1 MAQKLLA
8 IYASAKEAG
17 GLTAQMRLAM
27 LTSMSAQKAETEP
40 DSPENLAK
48 FAAAYKEITNKECPI
63 K

>member
-1 MAQKLLA
+1 MAEKLLA
-8 IYASAKEAG
+8 IYNCAKEAG

-27 LTSMSAQKAETEP
+27 LTVMSAQKAAIEP

-48 FAAAYKEITNKECPI
+48 FAAAYKEITNDECPI

>member
-17 GLTAQMRLAM
+17 GMTAQMRLAM
-27 LTSMSAQKAETEP
+27 LTAMSAKKAETEP
-40 DSPENLAK
+40 DSPENVVK
-48 FAAAYKEITNKECPI
+48 FITAYKEITGKECPI